1 MWKMCSRFAAG
12 GSVRVAAAL
21 ALLMAVMATGG
32 PRPVAQSA
40 PEGPAELPRLAGVW
54 DGSPIQP

>member
-1 MWKMCSRFAAG
+1 MRKMRTRFAAG
-12 GSVRVAAAL
+12 RSVRAAAAL
-21 ALLMAVMATGG
+21 ALLMAVMASAG
-32 PRPVAQSA
+32 PRTGAQSA